1 MPSFVK
7 RFRCGARALISAALC
22 AGLLAACG
30 QSEKFNRSAYEVC
43 LDAAKKPGSNIANAS
58 FEAFE
63 KSIVASSTGDDQF
76 RVSIP
81 YELNGRKG
89 LYQCIAAK
97 LQGGKFE
104 VVF

>member
-1 MPSFVK
+1 MPFFAK
-7 RFRCGARALISAALC
+7 RFRCGARALISTAMCAAFLS
-22 AGLLAACG
+22 ACG

-43 LDAAKKPGSNIANAS
+43 LEAAKKSNSNIASAS

-63 KSIVASSTGDDQF
+63 KSLVASSTGDDQF

-97 LQGGKFE
+97 LQSGKFE